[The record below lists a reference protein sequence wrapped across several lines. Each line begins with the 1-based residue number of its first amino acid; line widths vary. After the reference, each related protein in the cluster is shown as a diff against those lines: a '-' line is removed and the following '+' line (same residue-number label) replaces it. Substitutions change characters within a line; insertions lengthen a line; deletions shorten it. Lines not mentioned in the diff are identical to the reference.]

1 MKITKTFTP
10 INQKDWRKWL
20 EKNHNRER
28 EVWLVYFKSEDE
40 KKGIDYETSVEKA
53 LCFGWIDSIV
63 QKIDEEK
70 YARKFNPRR
79 MDSQWSE
86 TNKRRAAKVIAEG
99 RMTEAGMAKVTFDA
113 KKVDISK
120 AKLKKSLPPLE
131 IPEKI
136 QQALKSYPKVW
147 DVFQKLAPSHKRNYI
162 LWLMDA
168 KKPETFEK
176 RLNLTIEELKAGKP
190 TSMH

>member
-1 MKITKTFTP
+1 MKITKTITP
-10 INQKDWRKWL
+10 KNGIEWRKWL
-20 EKNHNRER
+20 EKNHNHEQ
-28 EVWLVYFKSEDE
+28 EVWVVYYKSASG
-40 KKGIDYETSVEKA
+40 KKGIDYETSVEEA
-53 LCFGWIDSIV
+53 LCFGWIDSII

-79 MDSQWSE
+79 MDSNWSE
-86 TNKRRAAKVIAEG
+86 TNKRRVAKVIAEG

-113 KKVDISK
+113 SKVDLSKPK
-120 AKLKKSLPPLE
+120 AKKSRPPLE
-131 IPEKI
+131 IPDKI
-136 QQALKSYPKVW
+136 KQALKPYPKVW
-147 DVFQKLAPSHKRNYI
+147 DALQKLPPSHRRNYT

-176 RLNLTIEELKAGKP
+176 RLNLTIKELTAGKP

>member
-1 MKITKTFTP
+1 MQITKSFTP
-10 INQKDWRKWL
+10 KNSKDWRKWL
-20 EKNHNRER
+20 EKNHNREE
-28 EVWLVYFKSEDE
+28 EVWVVYFKSTGG
-40 KKGIDYETSVEKA
+40 KKGIDYETSVEEA
-53 LCFGWIDSIV
+53 LCFGWIDSII

-86 TNKRRAAKVIAEG
+86 TNKRRVAKVIAEG
-99 RMTEAGMAKVTFDA
+99 HMTEAGMAKVTFDV
-113 KKVDISK
+113 KKVDLSK
-120 AKLKKSLPPLE
+120 PKLKKSKPPLE
-131 IPEKI
+131 VPEKI
-136 QQALKSYPKVW
+136 QQALKPYPKVW
-147 DVFQKLAPSHKRNYI
+147 DVFQNLPPSHKRNYI

-176 RLNLTIEELKAGKP
+176 RLNMTIEELEVGKP

>member
-1 MKITKTFTP
+1 MKLTKTFTP
-10 INQKDWRKWL
+10 KNAQDWRKWL
-20 EKNHNRER
+20 EKNHER
-28 EVWLVYFKSEDE
+28 EQEVWVVYFKSAGG
-40 KKGIDYETSVEKA
+40 KKGIDYETSVEEA
-53 LCFGWIDSIV
+53 LCFGWIDTII

-86 TNKRRAAKVIAEG
+86 TNKRRVAKVIAEG
-99 RMTEAGMAKVTFDA
+99 RMTDAGMAKVTFDV
-113 KKVDISK
+113 KQVDLARSK
-120 AKLKKSLPPLE
+120 AKQSKPPME
-131 IPEKI
+131 IPEKVR
-136 QQALKSYPKVW
+136 QTLKSHPKVW
-147 DVFQKLAPSHKRNYI
+147 EAFQKLPPSHKRNYI

-176 RLNLTIEELKAGKP
+176 RLNMTIKELKAGKP